1 MDGDEEFAVAYSGV
15 GLGIPVLTRDGQQFG
30 FLEHVLAVEEEDIFD
45 GFVVWI
51 GSGSWTDRRIQHEL
65 SRGHTST
72 ARHLEAL
79 RPHELRFVDADK
91 VAAITVGY
99 IRCDLDMS
107 DVALLPPPSG
117 TPVFHTSDF
126 DRPQQGGRYGN
137 QVYGTIFNSSFWNQ
151 FPTRLNDPN
160 PFSPNLFPP
169 PNP

>member
-15 GLGIPVLTRDGQQFG
+15 ELGIPVLTRDGQQFG
-30 FLEHVLAVEEEDIFD
+30 FLEHVLAVEEEDIFE

-51 GSGSWTDRRIQHEL
+51 GTGSWADRKIQHEL
-65 SRGHTST
+65 SRGHTSA

-79 RPHELRFVDADK
+79 RPHELRFVQADK

-107 DVALLPPPSG
+107 EVATLPPPSG

-126 DRPQQGGRYGN
+126 DRPQRRGGRYNN
-137 QVYGTIFNSSFWNQ
+137 QVYGSAFGLAGWFLTPPRPDGLPPAPPPFI
-151 FPTRLNDPN
+151 PN
-160 PFSPNLFPP
+160 P
-169 PNP
+169 

>member
-1 MDGDEEFAVAYSGV
+1 MDGDEEFAIAYSGV
-15 GLGIPVLTRDGQQFG
+15 TLGVPVLTRDGQQFG
-30 FLEHVLAVEEEDIFD
+30 FLEHVLAVEEEDIFE

-51 GSGSWTDRRIQHEL
+51 GAGGWADRKIQHEL

-79 RPHELRFVDADK
+79 RPHELRFVQADK

-99 IRCDLDMS
+99 IRCDLDIS

-126 DRPQQGGRYGN
+126 DRPQQGRYGN
-137 QVYGTIFNSSFWNQ
+137 QVYGSTFGRTDF
-151 FPTRLNDPN
+151 LGA
-160 PFSPNLFPP
+160 LLAP
-169 PNP
+169 PNPNLPPYFPPNP